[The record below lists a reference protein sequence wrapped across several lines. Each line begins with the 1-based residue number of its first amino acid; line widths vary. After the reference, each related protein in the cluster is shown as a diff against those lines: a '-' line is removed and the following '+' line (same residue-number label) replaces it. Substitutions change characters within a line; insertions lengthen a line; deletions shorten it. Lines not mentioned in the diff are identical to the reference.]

1 MQGGAAVS
9 RQLDILALEP
19 YFGGIRRNML
29 DTLTRCSRHRWT
41 VLTLPPRRMER
52 RLAAA
57 AHWFSEQVCR
67 KGAIAVDVLFTSDGL
82 NLADLYRMCPV
93 VQNQPAVV
101 YFHSNQLPDLAQAV
115 NQQPLDLTNLTSAT
129 AASEIWFNSKQHV
142 GTFIEG
148 IEGLISLTPELQS
161 RNPMDDVLAKLHL
174 VPPPVDTN
182 FFRESASGMTF
193 ERDPTAIFVETRDAN
208 MDLLNTALGIL
219 KTHNHP
225 IQLLVCGP
233 VDQLADVFPHQTI
246 SETDSAAQV
255 RALLAAG
262 TFVSTKIAV
271 PFDENAVRAM
281 SLGCRP
287 VLPHTGI
294 YPELVPI
301 GLHSECLYD
310 MSAES
315 LASHLHEST
324 YLPSVYGLDELTSKL
339 KPFEP
344 LYACAVMDARM
355 DALAAAHVQS
365 GYDHP
370 RHPLR
375 EARRRAIPNA

>member
-1 MQGGAAVS
+1 LQ
-9 RQLDILALEP
+9 D
-19 YFGGIRRNML
+19 
-29 DTLTRCSRHRWT
+29 H
-41 VLTLPPRRMER
+41 
-52 RLAAA
+52 
-57 AHWFSEQVCR
+57 
-67 KGAIAVDVLFTSDGL
+67 
-82 NLADLYRMCPV
+82 
-93 VQNQPAVV
+93 PAVV
-101 YFHSNQLPDLAQAV
+101 YFHNNQLPDLTQAV

-142 GTFIEG
+142 GTFLEG
-148 IEGLISLTPELQS
+148 IEGMITLTPELQS

-182 FFRESASGMTF
+182 FFRESAAGSAT
-193 ERDPTAIFVETRDAN
+193 ERDPSAIFVETRDAN
-208 MDLLNTALGIL
+208 MDLLNTALVML
-219 KTHNHP
+219 RARNNP
-225 IQLLVCGP
+225 IQMYVCGP
-233 VDQLADVFPHQTI
+233 IDQLTNVFPVQQI
-246 SETDSAAQV
+246 SEIDSTAQV

-294 YPELVPI
+294 YPELVPM

-315 LASHLHEST
+315 LASHLHEAT
-324 YLPSVYGLDELTSKL
+324 YLPSIYRLDELTSKL
-339 KPFEP
+339 KPYEP
-344 LYACAVMDARM
+344 LHACAIMDSRL
-355 DALAAAHVQS
+355 DTLAAEHARA
-365 GYDHP
+365 GYDHT

-375 EARRRAIPNA
+375 EARRRAIPHA

>member
-1 MQGGAAVS
+1 VS

-29 DTLTRCSRHRWT
+29 ETLVRCSRHRWT

-57 AHWFSEQVCR
+57 AHWFSEQISR
-67 KGAIAVDVLFTSDGL
+67 KGAMHIDVLFTSDGL
-82 NLADLYRMCPV
+82 NLADLYRMCPA

-129 AASEIWFNSKQHV
+129 AAGEIWFNSKQHV

-161 RNPMDDVLAKLHL
+161 RNPTDDVLAKLHL
-174 VPPPVDTN
+174 VPPPVDTH
-182 FFRESASGMTF
+182 FYRESAAGSAA
-193 ERDPTAIFVETRDAN
+193 ERDPSAIFLETRDAN
-208 MDLLNTALGIL
+208 MDLLNTALQIL
-219 KTHNHP
+219 QGLKHP

-233 VDQLADVFPHQTI
+233 VDQLKTTFPFQSV

-255 RALLAAG
+255 RALLEAG

-294 YPELVPI
+294 YPELVPM

-315 LASHLHEST
+315 LASHMHEAT
-324 YLPSVYGLDELTSKL
+324 YLPSVYHLDELTSKL
-339 KPFEP
+339 KPFDP
-344 LYACAVMDARM
+344 LHACAIMDSRM
-355 DALAAAHVQS
+355 DALAAMHVKT
-365 GYDHP
+365 GYDHT

-375 EARRRAIPNA
+375 EARRRAIPHA